1 MQSIPP
7 KPASASLTSLNNVDT
22 SPGIF
27 STKMTL
33 QIGLPRSVKG
43 KKRARD
49 SSPSSSS
56 LSSAHSEAPV
66 IAPPVKKPKRA
77 ETRQCPACAELIPVR
92 LLATHAALEMQ
103 RVEDIIRHIGE
114 AEVLAEVDDLGEGPS
129 NRARRSALK
138 ARKHLTTSI
147 PSSTSPSAVDKTIQI
162 ITRRRKARHLRLKEL
177 AKEHETVSWVM
188 EVEGGTSCPVCAQVV
203 RGDRDV
209 VEAHVDACLT
219 HESTRL
225 EQERLRDE
233 EEDIHI
239 GGVGGSIRT
248 RVITSASLRGT
259 GIHIRTSNSLD
270 IEDEVDIDGEDE
282 AVFGEAQFGEADV
295 LALPSSDRDLHPE
308 NEDNDVD
315 IDGHIGTAQERQTL
329 RHLIVEGKVLMKTD
343 SIEGKV
349 IQPIEIEQL
358 DLDIITARSRND
370 PSALILALENKL
382 KALESNAGSTS
393 SLNLCRI
400 CLSQYTDPTVST
412 GCWHTCCRECWLR
425 CLGATKLCPMCQRI
439 TSAAEL
445 RRVYM

>member
-1 MQSIPP
+1 M
-7 KPASASLTSLNNVDT
+7 SLQ
-22 SPGIF
+22 
-27 STKMTL
+27 M
-33 QIGLPRSVKG
+33 GLPRSVKG

-56 LSSAHSEAPV
+56 LSSTHSEVPV
-66 IAPPVKKPKRA
+66 IPPPVKKPKRA

-114 AEVLAEVDDLGEGPS
+114 AEVLAEVDDLEEGPS

-138 ARKHLTTSI
+138 ARKSLTTSI
-147 PSSTSPSAVDKTIQI
+147 PSSTSLSAVDKTIQI

-177 AKEHETVSWVM
+177 AKEHETESWIL

-209 VEAHVDACLT
+209 VEAHVDACLA
-219 HESTRL
+219 HESARL
-225 EQERLRDE
+225 EQERLQDE
-233 EEDIHI
+233 EEDLHI
-239 GGVGGSIRT
+239 GGGGGSIRT
-248 RVITSASLRGT
+248 RIITSASLRGT

-295 LALPSSDRDLHPE
+295 LALPSSDRDVHPE
-308 NEDNDVD
+308 NEDIDVD
-315 IDGHIGTAQERQTL
+315 IDGHPGTAQEQQTL
-329 RHLIVEGKVLMKTD
+329 RHLVVEGKVLMKRAG
-343 SIEGKV
+343 SIENI
-349 IQPIEIEQL
+349 IQPVEIDQL

-370 PSALILALENKL
+370 PSTLILALENKL

-393 SLNLCRI
+393 SHNLCRI
-400 CLSQYTDPTVST
+400 CLSQYTEPTVST

>member
-1 MQSIPP
+1 M
-7 KPASASLTSLNNVDT
+7 
-22 SPGIF
+22 
-27 STKMTL
+27 
-33 QIGLPRSVKG
+33 
-43 KKRARD
+43 
-49 SSPSSSS
+49 
-56 LSSAHSEAPV
+56 
-66 IAPPVKKPKRA
+66 KKPKRA

-114 AEVLAEVDDLGEGPS
+114 AEVLAEVDDLEEGPS

-138 ARKHLTTSI
+138 ARKSLTTSI

-162 ITRRRKARHLRLKEL
+162 ITRRRKARHIRLKEL
-177 AKEHETVSWVM
+177 AKEHETESWIM

-219 HESTRL
+219 HESARL
-225 EQERLRDE
+225 EQERLQDE
-233 EEDIHI
+233 DEDLHI
-239 GGVGGSIRT
+239 GGGGGSIRT

-308 NEDNDVD
+308 NEDIDVD
-315 IDGHIGTAQERQTL
+315 IDDHIGTAQERQTL
-329 RHLIVEGKVLMKTD
+329 RHLIVEGKVLMKRTD

-349 IQPIEIEQL
+349 IQPIEMDQL

-382 KALESNAGSTS
+382 NALESNAGSTS
-393 SLNLCRI
+393 SPNLCRI
-400 CLSQYTDPTVST
+400 CLSQYTEPTVST

-445 RRVYM
+445 RRVYI